1 MVSEKEAIEQFNQ
14 PDYIVE
20 ASYKTFYWFNL
31 MLMWKRGS
39 STPGSNGT
47 YSKIKEIDGEIW
59 RFESSYTLTKLDPDV
74 QVKWQLSNVDKIL
87 LGNNNS

>member
-1 MVSEKEAIEQFNQ
+1 
-14 PDYIVE
+14 
-20 ASYKTFYWFNL
+20 

-39 STPGSNGT
+39 SSSGANGN

-59 RFESSYTLTKLDPDV
+59 RVESSYTLTKLDPDV

-87 LGNNNS
+87 LGDNNG